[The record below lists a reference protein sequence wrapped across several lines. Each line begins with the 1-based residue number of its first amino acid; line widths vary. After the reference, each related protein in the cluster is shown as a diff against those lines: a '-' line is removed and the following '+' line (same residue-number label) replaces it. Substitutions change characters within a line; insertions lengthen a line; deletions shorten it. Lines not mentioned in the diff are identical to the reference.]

1 MRCAQT
7 GTAQDGRTLWEKKRI
22 AVRLP
27 YSTEILFFLFFRK
40 RKKKTTAP
48 TTTHGPS
55 PGFALLR
62 GHTRAHIHKAQ
73 MRRSPLY
80 RRPLPSGVPRSPARP
95 AQPEEP
101 TIARIVAD
109 ALIDYMSRADA
120 IPTWV
125 LAADGSVPAPAQS
138 DCDALYGALGLSGA
152 ITATLSA
159 AERQS
164 LWSRATFLR
173 RVGEILGHFEFVDA
187 LGRTVSGPGDPDV
200 RAARFVPADADAI
213 TAALIARWPDA
224 FANAADPYGEALAW
238 ARRLWRCAASP
249 LTQQPGEE
257 FRAALVAAETQASS
271 ERSALNRYAAD
282 VGRVRLVT
290 AANEALFLQ
299 QSPRVAAGP
308 DAPPLQ
314 YYLQEINGDGAC
326 FYRSIASALVQRLTG
341 INLGRGATFSR
352 DVQSGVNNAWTT
364 EDYSGLVRVG
374 GPPNDALALLLNG
387 VAKWVKFYVYLVMCS
402 DDIPPGAVTYV
413 GGVSGM
419 ARIRPITSI
428 DEMVAPNAAQRIMG
442 ESTRGADGSRDD
454 DDDNEVT
461 VVIYRPPT
469 LDLVVR
475 YVVWLYEALA
485 NTMVNGRQTLSWA
498 AVRPYALPLLAVP
511 WDAAGPQRVLPTDK
525 TILFHDCQ
533 EADTVGVDLALM
545 LQDSSVEYVAALA
558 AGSDVDAAYRAYCNV
573 MRQSVRWGGAAEA
586 YAFASILLPDAGSRA
601 LGSVRGVVIFNY
613 ADPAQATALVPQ
625 AVPSR
630 PAIDSATG
638 LPVRR
643 DYRADCLA
651 VLYVGSHYVALHG
664 VSQSP
669 DGVIAPYVEPLPPDA
684 LNAFV
689 TADGTQPAP
698 PPRIEPRAAA
708 LTQVLPSGRS
718 GTALSPQAFLASSPL
733 RAGGPSRV
741 PSPLRTPVT
750 RMPASPL
757 RPVQPYSPTGVQ
769 RAATS
774 PRPTLP
780 WARGPTR
787 SPLALQSAAAQ
798 SALRRQQQ
806 FQEAAALLTALVDDT
821 GLPVEA
827 LRDSVELRE
836 QLRAIG
842 QASEIPRDIID
853 AVWAAFGRGAG

>member
-1 MRCAQT
+1 
-7 GTAQDGRTLWEKKRI
+7 
-22 AVRLP
+22 
-27 YSTEILFFLFFRK
+27 
-40 RKKKTTAP
+40 
-48 TTTHGPS
+48 
-55 PGFALLR
+55 
-62 GHTRAHIHKAQ
+62 
-73 MRRSPLY
+73 MRRSLFY
-80 RRPLPSGVPRSPARP
+80 GRPQPAGTRVPRSPARP
-95 AQPEEP
+95 VQPQEP
-101 TIARIVAD
+101 TIARIIAD
-109 ALIDYMSRADA
+109 ALVDYMSRADA
-120 IPTWV
+120 VPAWA
-125 LAADGSVPAPAQS
+125 LAPDGSLPAPVQP

-152 ITATLSA
+152 VTATLSA
-159 AERQS
+159 TERQS
-164 LWSRATFLR
+164 LWSSATFLR
-173 RVGEILGHFEFVDA
+173 RVGEILGRFEFVDA
-187 LGRTVSGPGDPDV
+187 AGRTVSGPGDPDV

-213 TAALIARWPDA
+213 AASLVARWPDA
-224 FANAADPYGEALAW
+224 FDGAADPHADALAW
-238 ARRLWRCAASP
+238 ARLLWRCAASP
-249 LTQQPGEE
+249 LTRQPGED
-257 FRAALVAAETQASS
+257 FRAALVATEAQASS

-290 AANEALFLQ
+290 AANESLFLQ
-299 QSPRVAAGP
+299 RPLSPRVAGGP

-352 DVQSGVNNAWTT
+352 DVQSGVNNAWAT

-374 GPPNDALALLLNG
+374 GPPNDVLALLLNG

-419 ARIRPITSI
+419 GRIRPMTSI
-428 DEMVAPNAAQRIMG
+428 DEMVAPGAAQRIMG
-442 ESTRGADGSRDD
+442 EPVAGGDGDDGDD
-454 DDDNEVT
+454 DVRI
-461 VVIYRPPT
+461 VIYRPPT

-485 NTMVNGRQTLSWA
+485 GAMVGGRQTLSWA
-498 AVRPYALPLLAVP
+498 DVRPYALPLLAVP
-511 WDAAGPQRVLPTDK
+511 WDAAGPQDALPSDK

-545 LQDSSVEYVAALA
+545 LQDSSAEYVAALA
-558 AGSDVDAAYRAYCNV
+558 AGSDVDAAYRSYCNV

-586 YAFASILLPDAGSRA
+586 YAFASILLPDAGSAA

-625 AVPSR
+625 AVPTR
-630 PAIDSATG
+630 PAVDASTG

-664 VSQSP
+664 VRQSP
-669 DGVIAPYVEPLPPDA
+669 DGAIAPYVAPLSSDA
-684 LNAFV
+684 LNAFI

-698 PPRIEPRAAA
+698 PARIDARATAS
-708 LTQVLPSGRS
+708 TSVLPFARRGI
-718 GTALSPQAFLASSPL
+718 ASSP
-733 RAGGPSRV
+733 RA
-741 PSPLRTPVT
+741 LL
-750 RMPASPL
+750 PASPL
-757 RPVQPYSPTGVQ
+757 GIGGGSATFRMASPVRSPLALRPASPSRPVRAYSPG
-769 RAATS
+769 ATREM
-774 PRPTLP
+774 PRPAAMSQPLSLSG
-780 WARGPTR
+780 RGTAR

-798 SALRRQQQ
+798 SAMRRQQ
-806 FQEAAALLTALVDDT
+806 FGEAAALLTALVDDIVSST

-842 QASEIPRDIID
+842 QASELPRDVTD
-853 AVWAAFGRGAG
+853 AVWRAFGRGAG

>member
-1 MRCAQT
+1 
-7 GTAQDGRTLWEKKRI
+7 
-22 AVRLP
+22 
-27 YSTEILFFLFFRK
+27 
-40 RKKKTTAP
+40 
-48 TTTHGPS
+48 
-55 PGFALLR
+55 
-62 GHTRAHIHKAQ
+62 

-80 RRPLPSGVPRSPARP
+80 RRPLLSGVPRSPARP

-109 ALIDYMSRADA
+109 ALVDYMSRADA
-120 IPTWV
+120 IPAWV
-125 LAADGSVPAPAQS
+125 LAADGSVPAPTQT

-187 LGRTVSGPGDPDV
+187 AGRTVSGPGDPDV
-200 RAARFVPADADAI
+200 RAARFVPADADTI
-213 TAALIARWPDA
+213 TATLIARWPDA
-224 FANAADPYGEALAW
+224 FANAADPYSEALAW

-257 FRAALVAAETQASS
+257 FRAALVAAEAQVSS

-282 VGRVRLVT
+282 VGRVRLVA

-352 DVQSGVNNAWTT
+352 DVQSGVNNAWAT

-428 DEMVAPNAAQRIMG
+428 DEMVAPDAAQRIMG
-442 ESTRGADGSRDD
+442 ESARGGDGGSGDD
-454 DDDNEVT
+454 DDEVT

-485 NTMVNGRQTLSWA
+485 TTMVGGRQTLSWA
-498 AVRPYALPLLAVP
+498 DVRPYALPLLAVP

-533 EADTVGVDLALM
+533 EAATVGVDLALM
-545 LQDSSVEYVAALA
+545 LQDSSAEYVAALA

-586 YAFASILLPDAGSRA
+586 YAFASILLPDAGSPA

-613 ADPAQATALVPQ
+613 VDPAQATALVPQ

-630 PAIDSATG
+630 PAIDPATG

-664 VSQSP
+664 VRQSP
-669 DGVIAPYVEPLPPDA
+669 DGTIAPYVASLPPDA

-698 PPRIEPRAAA
+698 PPRIEPRATA
-708 LTQVLPSGRS
+708 LTQALPPRRG
-718 GTALSPQAFLASSPL
+718 GIALSPQTFLPSSPL
-733 RAGGPSRV
+733 RAGGASRV

-750 RMPASPL
+750 RRPASPL
-757 RPVQPYSPTGVQ
+757 RPVQPYSPIVGQGVQ
-769 RAATS
+769 RAATTS

-798 SALRRQQQ
+798 SALRRQQ
-806 FQEAAALLTALVDDT
+806 FQEAAALLTALVDEIVATD
-821 GLPVEA
+821 LPVEA

-842 QASEIPRDIID
+842 QASELPRDVID